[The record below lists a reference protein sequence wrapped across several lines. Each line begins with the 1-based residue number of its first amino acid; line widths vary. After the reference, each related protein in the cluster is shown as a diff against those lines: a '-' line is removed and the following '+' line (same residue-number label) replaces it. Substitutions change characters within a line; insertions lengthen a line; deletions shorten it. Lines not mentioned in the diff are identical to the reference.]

1 MTPYYQ
7 DEAVT
12 LYQVIDPRIQGDPIA
27 NRLHNFGD
35 TLRKA
40 KTRLHEL
47 EALLKTLDEEA
58 AALTDAGVTITYT
71 LGPVGDAAAS
81 TRRDLQPT
89 GKAAF
94 EMPRS
99 A

>member
-1 MTPYYQ
+1 MSNPPSHVRVLAQT
-7 DEAVT
+7 
-12 LYQVIDPRIQGDPIA
+12 DPIA

-58 AALTDAGVTITYT
+58 AALTDAGVTMTYT

-89 GKAAF
+89 GKPAF